1 MKVDAFLDRH
11 KYIILAFMVPVL
23 IVVLAFAVVGIYP
36 FGDNQIAVIDMYH
49 QYVPFLS
56 ELQNKLHEGGSLFYS
71 WDGAGGY
78 NFWNLIAYY
87 GASPANILL
96 MLFPE
101 NLIMEAVTVILLI
114 KIGLAGS
121 FMAMYLRYTGDK
133 CNIITTVF
141 AVLYALCSYVM
152 AYYWCIMWMDAV
164 ALLPLCIL
172 GLNRLIDDGRFMTYT
187 LSLALI
193 VFSNYYIAIM
203 VCIFILFYYPVL
215 YFIKVKGGGLRRC
228 VITTGKA
235 VGFSLLG
242 VLMSAVMLIPTCI
255 SMQDT
260 YYISAEMPENWSF
273 YSDALDILN
282 QLLPNAELTYREGL
296 PNLYCG
302 MIVVILLVFYIMS
315 RTFPLR
321 EKLLNMGF
329 LVFMFMSMNVNK
341 LDFLWHGLH
350 FPNQLPF
357 RYTFVIC
364 FLLVG
369 IAYRTLQRIDE
380 FKVRNLWELLAAG
393 VAYYLIAQ
401 KLFDKEIDDINLFFY
416 GGIAW
421 LALY

>member
-1 MKVDAFLDRH
+1 
-11 KYIILAFMVPVL
+11 
-23 IVVLAFAVVGIYP
+23 
-36 FGDNQIAVIDMYH
+36 
-49 QYVPFLS
+49 
-56 ELQNKLHEGGSLFYS
+56 
-71 WDGAGGY
+71 
-78 NFWNLIAYY
+78 
-87 GASPANILL
+87 
-96 MLFPE
+96 
-101 NLIMEAVTVILLI
+101 
-114 KIGLAGS
+114 
-121 FMAMYLRYTGDK
+121 
-133 CNIITTVF
+133 
-141 AVLYALCSYVM
+141 
-152 AYYWCIMWMDAV
+152 
-164 ALLPLCIL
+164 
-172 GLNRLIDDGRFMTYT
+172 
-187 LSLALI
+187 
-193 VFSNYYIAIM
+193 M

-215 YFIKVKGGGLRRC
+215 YFIKVKGGGIRRC

-321 EKLLNMGF
+321 EKLLNTGF

-421 LALY
+421 LALYCIVMILYRKGSIQKPALMLLIAVLILSLIHI